1 MSPEAIALL
10 AAISYALFTVYGWF
24 GLQYST
30 PLVATLISLCVRTV
44 TLWAAVFLTGGIPD
58 FLFSALLVFI
68 ILGILQ
74 SATSLL
80 TFVGLHKIGT
90 SRSQPLRNTYPLW
103 SAGLAITLMHEHAG
117 WIILGGT
124 CLVVAGVVLISWK
137 PDVAPPNYR
146 WWHIFYSLG
155 AGVLAGIA
163 FPLRRYGLT
172 ITNEPV
178 FFAAVVAVV
187 SLLGA
192 IPYLL
197 LARDTRGSIWHPK
210 GLLHFAAS
218 GFFEALGALLS
229 LIALSTGRVV
239 VVSPIVATTPLWNL
253 LIAIVFLRGREE
265 INLRTIAGTVCVVA
279 GCVAIALGNN

>member
-1 MSPEAIALL
+1 MSSEAIALL

-30 PLVATLISLCVRTV
+30 PLVATLISLCMRTF
-44 TLWAAVFLTGGIPD
+44 TLWVAVLLTGGIPD
-58 FLFSALLVFI
+58 FLFPALMVFI

-80 TFVGLHKIGT
+80 TFIGLHKIGA

-103 SAGLAITLMHEHAG
+103 SAMLAVTLLQERAG
-117 WIILGGT
+117 WVILGGT

-137 PDVAPPNYR
+137 PDVAPPHYR
-146 WWHIFYSLG
+146 WWHILYSLG
-155 AGVLAGIA
+155 AGALAGIA

-172 ITNEPV
+172 ITDEPV

-192 IPYLL
+192 VPYLS
-197 LARDTRGSIWHPK
+197 LARARRGPVWHPK

-229 LIALSTGRVV
+229 LIALSAGRVM

-265 INLRTIAGTVCVVA
+265 INRRTIGGTVCVVA
-279 GCVAIALGNN
+279 GCVAIALGK